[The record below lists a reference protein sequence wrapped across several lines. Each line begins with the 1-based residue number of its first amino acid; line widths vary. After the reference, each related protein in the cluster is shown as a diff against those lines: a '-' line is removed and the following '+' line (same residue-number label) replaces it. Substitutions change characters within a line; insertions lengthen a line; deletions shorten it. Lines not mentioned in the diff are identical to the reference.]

1 MDISPRE
8 GKTGQLVFGRVDV
21 FDRPAGLGE
30 GLYILVA
37 VQGVYYEFK
46 GQPDAL
52 QIEIIAWN

>member
-1 MDISPRE
+1 M
-8 GKTGQLVFGRVDV
+8 GQLVFGRVDV